1 MHICFLPLGQ
11 TRLDGLGA
19 DRPELA
25 ARLHCGTSREQVG
38 FQFVNPI
45 VTIERMSYGP
55 HALAHLD
62 GKVVFVRGAVPG
74 ETVRLKIEET
84 HATYAYAR
92 VEEIVTPS
100 PLRRLPPCPYLPRC
114 GGCPWQHLRYDA
126 QLEAKQRNFRDHLQ
140 RIAKIP
146 DLSLPA
152 PIPSPVEFGYRSRL
166 SLRVEAKDVGFY
178 AAASHELVPIERCLL
193 GDARVNDALP
203 AIQELT
209 RRLCSNVRRIEL
221 AADASEPQVAA
232 AMEIEGPFEQQ
243 DEQTAL
249 TWLDAHP
256 MVRGIV
262 LRGKRWT
269 RSYGTPQV
277 SFEPVCGLSL
287 RVRAGVFSQVNPQ
300 MNTVLVTK
308 VRELLSPHRA
318 ERIVDAYAG
327 AGNFACTLA
336 PDCKEVLAIEVD
348 PAAGEDL
355 QENVERLGYANVRVM
370 RDTTER
376 ALQRLAERDETI
388 HGLVLDP
395 PRSGAREAIPWI
407 LRLKPQ
413 RIVYVSCNSATLA
426 RDLALLGGHYRLEQ
440 ATVLDLFPQ
449 TYHFEVVAL
458 LVLTC

>member
-1 MHICFLPLGQ
+1 MGFSPIDQ
-11 TRLDGLGA
+11 TRWKGIRA
-19 DRPELA
+19 DRGEPA
-25 ARLHCGTSREQVG
+25 AGLHCGTTREQVG
-38 FQFVNPI
+38 FPFVHPI

-62 GKVVFVRGAVPG
+62 GQVVFVRGAAPG
-74 ETVRLKIEET
+74 ETVRLNIEET
-84 HATYAYAR
+84 HSTYAYAR

-100 PLRRLPPCPYLPRC
+100 PYRRNPPCPYLPRC
-114 GGCPWQHLRYDA
+114 GGCPWQHLRYEA
-126 QLEAKQRNFRDHLQ
+126 QLEAKQVNLRDHLQ

-146 DLSLPA
+146 DLPLGA

-166 SLRVEAKDVGFY
+166 SLRVEAKEVGFY

-193 GDARVNDALP
+193 GNATLNDALP

-209 RRLCSNVRRIEL
+209 RQLRSNVRRIEL
-221 AADASEPQVAA
+221 AADAREPQVAA
-232 AMEIEGPFEQQ
+232 AMEIEGPFEAQ
-243 DEQTAL
+243 DERIAR
-249 TWLDAHP
+249 TWLQAHP
-256 MVRGIV
+256 IVRGIV
-262 LRGKRWT
+262 LRGKRWI
-269 RSYGTPQV
+269 RSYGAPQV
-277 SFEPVCGLSL
+277 SLEPVCGLSL

-300 MNTVLVTK
+300 MNTVLVTQ
-308 VRELLSPHRA
+308 VRELLSPNRA

-327 AGNFACTLA
+327 AGNFTCTLA
-336 PDCKEVLAIEVD
+336 SDCKEVLAIEVD

-355 QENVERLGYANVRVM
+355 QHNVQRLGYANVQVL
-370 RDTTER
+370 RDTTDR
-376 ALQRLAERDETI
+376 ALRRLVERDETI

-395 PRSGAREAIPWI
+395 PRSGAREAISWI

-426 RDLALLGGHYRLEQ
+426 RDLALLGRHYRLEQ
-440 ATVLDLFPQ
+440 ATLLDLFPQ